1 MPGPDSLPPLWLLD
15 VDGVVNA
22 VSPALPETWP
32 PDRWVRRE
40 VPAPVEGHGLVPLP
54 IIAAQP
60 VLDFLTLVHSTGAAE
75 ICWHSTW
82 RTSAVSELAPAL
94 GLPPFA
100 ISVAPEWTESPR
112 QGWWKLPA
120 AERAAQG
127 NRLVLWTD
135 DDIAGYL
142 RSEPEIA
149 KRLTTLALR
158 KGTMLV
164 SPERHTGLS
173 PADLARIGSFLNLP
187 R

>member
-1 MPGPDSLPPLWLLD
+1 M
-15 VDGVVNA
+15 
-22 VSPALPETWP
+22 
-32 PDRWVRRE
+32 
-40 VPAPVEGHGLVPLP
+40 VPLP

-75 ICWHSTW
+75 VRWHSTW

-94 GLPPFA
+94 GLPAFA

-127 NRLVLWTD
+127 DRLVLWTD
-135 DDIAGYL
+135 DDISGYL
-142 RSEPEIA
+142 RSDQEIA
-149 KRLTTLALR
+149 RRLTTLAVR

-164 SPERHTGLS
+164 SPERRTGLS
-173 PADLARIGSFLNLP
+173 PADLARIGSFLDLP